1 MINSTNIFFFQ
12 KFITISCILAVA
24 QADER
29 SHQMIQHGHA
39 PPHGH
44 QIIKGHHDHHAVV
57 HQQPHTAPQD
67 VHNPYH
73 GKEKYHAAA
82 IHPAHG
88 PLYRTHPVIHYHPA
102 PPPRVVYHPAPPP
115 KIVYHPVHVPTPPV
129 YTPAKPLYKP
139 EPVYENIPAHYSYEY
154 GVNDEYVNT
163 HFGANESR
171 DGYATSGEYR
181 VALPDGRTQVVK
193 YTVAD
198 AYSGYVADVTY
209 EGEATYA
216 HPKQQPESA

>member
-1 MINSTNIFFFQ
+1 MGAHNTITLHESNMKN
-12 KFITISCILAVA
+12 FIAFSCILAMVL
-24 QADER
+24 ADER

-88 PLYRTHPVIHYHPA
+88 PSYRTRPVILYHPA
-102 PPPRVVYHPAPPP
+102 
-115 KIVYHPVHVPTPPV
+115 PPV

-139 EPVYENIPAHYSYEY
+139 EPVYENIPAHYSYTY
-154 GVNDEYVNT
+154 GVDDEYVNT

-209 EGEATYA
+209 EGDATYS
-216 HPKQQPESA
+216 HPKPESA